1 MRENLRHLKSKWL
14 ILQLLMIVTFT
25 SCNKDVF
32 VNKYAPDVLDYTVS
46 GTLDTLT
53 VKFKGGN
60 WDIEYFYDSM
70 MQISS
75 SEAKSYDLN
84 GVEQEQKEG
93 ILLKE
98 LGYVTYSH
106 NGIEFSIRREKSDE
120 LTLIMGANS
129 MLNNYILYIVVGN
142 EYDIKSL
149 KVIVENDDIYIVDR
163 IEYPNLENAKI
174 ERNSTLVDKVTINNT
189 GDKELTGRVVWKD
202 NFEYTAVFNS
212 SIPYMQD
219 DSYSSTPI
227 SIPQVK
233 DGKAIIQHLKCKFY
247 SNLEQSIMIV
257 HLNTEEK
264 SNYTLQPH
272 TQVEFCLNVQYITL
286 STEYILHLKSSKNGK
301 EKLIRGI
308 YNSSEPIGY
317 TVTQNVIQ

>member
-106 NGIEFSIRREKSDE
+106 NGIEF
-120 LTLIMGANS
+120 
-129 MLNNYILYIVVGN
+129 
-142 EYDIKSL
+142 DI
-149 KVIVENDDIYIVDR
+149 IH
-163 IEYPNLENAKI
+163 A
-174 ERNSTLVDKVTINNT
+174 
-189 GDKELTGRVVWKD
+189 
-202 NFEYTAVFNS
+202 
-212 SIPYMQD
+212 
-219 DSYSSTPI
+219 
-227 SIPQVK
+227 
-233 DGKAIIQHLKCKFY
+233 
-247 SNLEQSIMIV
+247 
-257 HLNTEEK
+257 
-264 SNYTLQPH
+264 
-272 TQVEFCLNVQYITL
+272 
-286 STEYILHLKSSKNGK
+286 
-301 EKLIRGI
+301 
-308 YNSSEPIGY
+308 
-317 TVTQNVIQ
+317 